1 MNSST
6 VQDDQYIFNIN
17 EDEKQKFLDM
27 CKNQAKKNEIEIKK
41 RVNEVKVI

>member
-27 CKNQAKKNEIEIKK
+27 CKNLAKKNEIQIKK